1 VFLNS
6 KTKNTF
12 APLDG
17 TAAFVTK
24 YFSGT
29 DEDGAALL
37 KPPFLAR
44 AILYPTK
51 LVPQLSESLKCNAKE
66 NMKVTHKMEGVEG
79 GNNNCPSYFPDFGSF
94 TTRKEIIRTHKRL
107 VKTFGEDSRTVYVVY
122 IGSVLLTYS
131 AVFAF
136 FSGTCGRVGVYAIAL
151 IALGTLTNSGKR
163 DGAVPLPGLF
173 VISALTFTSMIFG
186 RNMKRRRSKKQKTK

>member
-1 VFLNS
+1 MFLIS

-29 DEDGAALL
+29 DADGAALL

-44 AILYPTK
+44 AILYPSK

-66 NMKVTHKMEGVEG
+66 NMKVTHKMEGVG

-107 VKTFGEDSRTVYVVY
+107 VKTFGEDSRT
-122 IGSVLLTYS
+122 
-131 AVFAF
+131 F
-136 FSGTCGRVGVYAIAL
+136 
-151 IALGTLTNSGKR
+151 
-163 DGAVPLPGLF
+163 
-173 VISALTFTSMIFG
+173 
-186 RNMKRRRSKKQKTK
+186 

>member
-1 VFLNS
+1 
-6 KTKNTF
+6 
-12 APLDG
+12 
-17 TAAFVTK
+17 
-24 YFSGT
+24 
-29 DEDGAALL
+29 
-37 KPPFLAR
+37 
-44 AILYPTK
+44 
-51 LVPQLSESLKCNAKE
+51 
-66 NMKVTHKMEGVEG
+66 MKVTHKMEGVG